1 MAIKLGLIRGR
12 HDMPVD
18 GYILESVE
26 DPGDLEGIN
35 KAVFKRMAEIFSPHM
50 KEGTVC
56 LPNALEY
63 VDVPAYV
70 SGEEL
75 DLYITGLTSVAI
87 AAMQFCYQNGITV
100 HPYHYDRET
109 GLFKRQF

>member
-1 MAIKLGLIRGR
+1 MAIKLGTVKGR

-26 DPGDLEGIN
+26 DPGDIEGIN
-35 KAVFKRMAEIFSPHM
+35 RDVFKKLAEIFAPHM
-50 KEGTVC
+50 KEGTVNI
-56 LPNALEY
+56 PNALEY

-87 AAMQFCYQNGITV
+87 AAMQFCHQNGITV
-100 HPYHYDRET
+100 HPYHYDRDT
-109 GLFKRQF
+109 GSFRRQF